1 MKKRVISLLLA
12 LVLCLPLLLLPVLAE
27 AEPQPETSKGQQLME
42 QIKTIYS
49 TARRRSGR
57 YSFNGW
63 CGSLVNWQ
71 THLLGIDT
79 RVHGCDGKDE
89 YDLYARQSI
98 TCGGYGVKAYPASQY
113 TLLDALN
120 TITRN
125 GTLDVYN
132 ILVGFQRTNT
142 QAGQIYGHA
151 LMIHGIV
158 DGVVYFMDCFTVS
171 INGKYYA
178 EGSPITC
185 TIEEFCRFYNRWTVF
200 DGVIYFGVKTYAQA
214 CTEYPANMTA
224 LALQDTQALTEP
236 EDPGVHEASGV
247 AQALE
252 KGQIVTVTG
261 VYRTPEGN
269 DWYQLALDGVNGYVP
284 VDKLAPLKQD
294 LEDAVLSG
302 VSIPSTA
309 RRGVG
314 VVLRGSLGTLSNKL
328 KKVEVLVSSAESGE
342 MLLHAAMDVSG
353 KSASLSDGK
362 LDRDLKFRDLPAGT
376 YRIKIRATTATSTM
390 ENGVPTEKSAAQNVW
405 QSELRII
412 TGWNTYYTVSFDGN
426 GGKTPLNQTVYAKG
440 ETLSVFPEATRPGY
454 RFLGWSLTADGSE
467 PVTPDTLPQ
476 KNVTLYACWEQTYA
490 ITEDPLSVAGDW
502 SWTPVKDGSGWF
514 CTAFGI
520 RFFRAADGAPVS
532 GWVDADGQRY
542 WLNSAGALSAGW
554 LTLGE
559 DTYYLDTNGTQIHGW
574 RTLDGSARYFDED
587 GKLHKGWLTLD
598 SQRYYLTDE
607 GIPVVGW
614 QEIDG
619 ESCCFGADGVLQLSQ
634 KDSGGGGYFV
644 VYDPEAADSQ
654 ISADASLLLG

>member
-1 MKKRVISLLLA
+1 MKKRVFSLLLA
-12 LVLCLPLLLLPVLAE
+12 LVLCLPLLLLPVFAE
-27 AEPQPETSKGQQLME
+27 AESQPETSKEQQLTE
-42 QIKTIYS
+42 QIKTIYA

-98 TCGGYGVKAYPASQY
+98 TCGGYGVKAYHASQY
-113 TLLDALN
+113 TLLQALN

-142 QAGQIYGHA
+142 QAGQVYGHA

-171 INGKYYA
+171 MNGKAYA

-185 TIEEFCRFYNRWTVF
+185 TIEEFCRYYDRWTVF
-200 DGVIYFGVKTYAQA
+200 DGIIYFGVKTYAQA
-214 CTEYPANMTA
+214 CIEYPANMTA
-224 LALQDTQALTEP
+224 LVCRDTEALTEP
-236 EDPGVHEASGV
+236 EDPGVYEASGV

-252 KGQIVTVTG
+252 KGQIVPVTG
-261 VYRTPEGN
+261 IYRTPEGN

-284 VDKLAPLKQD
+284 VDALIPLQQNF
-294 LEDAVLSG
+294 EDAVLSG
-302 VSIPSTA
+302 ISIPSTA
-309 RRGVG
+309 RRGAG

-328 KKVEVLVSSAESGE
+328 KKAEVLVTSLETGE
-342 MLLHAAMDVSG
+342 RVLHAAMDVSG
-353 KSASLSDGK
+353 KSVSLSDGK

-376 YRIKIRATTATSTM
+376 YRIQIRATTATSAL
-390 ENGVPTEKSAAQNVW
+390 ENGEPAEKSSAFSVW
-405 QSELRII
+405 QSEMRII

-426 GGKTPLNQTVYAKG
+426 GGKTDLNQTVYSKD
-440 ETLSVFPEATRPGY
+440 ETLAAFPEATRPGY

-476 KNVTLYACWEQTYA
+476 KNVTLYARWERTYA
-490 ITEDPLSVAGDW
+490 ITEDPLSVADDW
-502 SWTPVKDGSGWF
+502 CWTPAGDGSGWF

-520 RFFRAADGAPVS
+520 RFFRSADGEPVS

-542 WLNSAGALSAGW
+542 WLNSAGALRNGW

-559 DTYYLDTNGTQIHGW
+559 DTYYLDADGALVHDW
-574 RTLDGSARYFDED
+574 HTLDGSARYFDVD
-587 GKLHKGWLTLD
+587 GKLHKGWLTWE
-598 SQRYYLTDE
+598 SQRYYLSEE

-614 QEIDG
+614 QNIDG
-619 ESCCFGADGVLQLSQ
+619 ESCCFGEDGVLQLTQ
-634 KDSGGGGYFV
+634 KDGADGYFV
-644 VYDPEAADSQ
+644 VYDQQAADSQ
-654 ISADASLLLG
+654 VFADSSLLLG